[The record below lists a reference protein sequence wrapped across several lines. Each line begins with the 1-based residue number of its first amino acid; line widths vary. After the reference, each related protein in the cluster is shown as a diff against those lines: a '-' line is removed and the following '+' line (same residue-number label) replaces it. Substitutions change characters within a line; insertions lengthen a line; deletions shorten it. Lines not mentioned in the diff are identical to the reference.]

1 MAAIPD
7 FPPSLKPIQEYLT
20 KAKQLAKVKPVV
32 SHYCKV
38 FAIEQGLK
46 VRDKADKGT
55 LAFLMPLMDELER
68 EKKEVEELRGIEDPQ
83 MQVELF
89 ALELFKKADDQYYA
103 GRADKSTSVTFRA
116 SATIM
121 EVCRQWGDLPADV
134 AEKYKY
140 AKVKAL
146 EIWKAVQ
153 EGRVAMPPVA
163 EEPPAAPSPPT
174 VVG

>member
-1 MAAIPD
+1 MSAAPPL
-7 FPPSLKPIQEYLT
+7 PPSLKPIQEYLN
-20 KAKQLAKVKPVV
+20 KSKQLAKVRPVV
-32 SHYCKV
+32 AHYCKV
-38 FAIEQGLK
+38 YAVEQGLK

-55 LAFLMPLMDELER
+55 LGVLMPLMDELEK
-68 EKKEVEELRGIEDPQ
+68 EKKEVEELKGIEDAQ

-103 GRADKSTSVTFRA
+103 GKADKSTFQTFRA

-146 EIWKAVQ
+146 EIMKAIQ
-153 EGRVAMPPVA
+153 EGRVAMPPSQD
-163 EEPPAAPSPPT
+163 PP
-174 VVG
+174 